1 MHTPL
6 LIIGA
11 GPGGYETALAAAA
24 QGIEVTLIEA
34 AQPGGTCLNEGCI
47 PTKALCRSAQLLDD
61 LREAAD
67 YGITTSAPAFSLA
80 KAMERKEA
88 VVEQLR
94 GGIDTLLNYKLIHR
108 VSGRASF
115 TDDHTVTTGDGETYQ
130 ADHIIIA
137 TGSVSQS
144 LPIPGADLP
153 GVLTSREML
162 SLQSVPPRLCIIG
175 GGVIGLEFASIYR
188 SFGSEVTVMEYAKD
202 VLPRFDGD
210 LAKRLRQAL
219 GKRGIEINVQTAVTA
234 IRQSGEA
241 LVVDYE
247 KKSKPGSCEAD
258 CVLMAVGRK
267 ANTASLNLA
276 DIGIDFTPRG
286 ITVNENMQ
294 TNQPHIYAIG
304 DVNGQMMLA
313 HAATYQGLRALH
325 HICDEADQ
333 IRLDVMPA
341 AVFTSPEA
349 ASVGMTEEEA
359 KERGIAVK
367 CAKSFFRSNGKALC
381 MGEADGFCKLIVAEE
396 DGRLLGCHLY
406 GPHAADLV
414 QEACALITMGS
425 TIAQCRDI
433 IHTHPTLG
441 EVLQTALRSL

>member
-11 GPGGYETALAAAA
+11 GPGGYETALAAAGK
-24 QGIEVTLIEA
+24 GIETVLVEA
-34 AQPGGTCLNEGCI
+34 GLPGGTCLNEGCI

-61 LREAAD
+61 LHEAGD
-67 YGITTSAPAFSLA
+67 YGIDAPACTFSLPQ
-80 KAMERKEA
+80 AMKRKEA
-88 VVEQLR
+88 IVEQLR
-94 GGIDTLLNYKLIHR
+94 GGIDTLLGHKLIHR
-108 VSGRASF
+108 VNGTASF
-115 TDDHTVTTGDGETYQ
+115 VNAHTVAVNGDTYE

-153 GVLTSREML
+153 GVITSREML
-162 SLQSVPPRLCIIG
+162 SLQEVPRRLCIIG
-175 GGVIGLEFASIYR
+175 GGVIGLEFASIFR
-188 SFGSEVTVMEYAKD
+188 SFGSEVCVMEYAKD
-202 VLPRFDGD
+202 ILPRFDGD
-210 LAKRLRQAL
+210 LAKRLRQSL
-219 GKRGIEINVQTAVTA
+219 GKRGIEINVQTAVTG
-234 IRQSGEA
+234 IRQSGSTLTVE
-241 LVVDYE
+241 YE
-247 KKSKPGSCEAD
+247 RKGKTACQEAD

-276 DIGIDFTPRG
+276 DVGIDFTPRG

-294 TNQPHIYAIG
+294 TNLPHIYAIG

-325 HICDEADQ
+325 HLCNEPDN

-349 ASVGMTEEEA
+349 ASVGLTEEDCKA
-359 KERGIAVK
+359 QGIGIR
-367 CAKSFFRSNGKALC
+367 CGKSFFRSNGKALC
-381 MGEADGFCKLIVAEE
+381 MGETDGFCKLIVSET

-406 GPHAADLV
+406 GPHASDLV
-414 QEACALITMGS
+414 QEACALISMGC
-425 TIAQCRDI
+425 TVEQCRDI

-441 EVLQTALRSL
+441 EVLQTALHSL